1 MWEQTTAVVVL
12 GGLEVSEKCSG
23 SIPHVAGYKVWLIN
37 WSIRHV
43 HTDNLHIAVYTGTI
57 NLHHLRHYYLTCIQV
72 GYLGDVPNKAL
83 YWFLSIV
90 VQDGELGTKVTE
102 HWWEHTTH
110 RAGDELV
117 DVACVVHILDVTI
130 DSLNEKVPVLQ
141 NMYPQLR
148 QLTSF

>member
-1 MWEQTTAVVVL
+1 MVVL

-72 GYLGDVPNKAL
+72 VTLEMFPIKHSTGSSPL
-83 YWFLSIV
+83 LSRTV
-90 VQDGELGTKVTE
+90 NSGPKSQNTDENTPRTEQDMNWL
-102 HWWEHTTH
+102 
-110 RAGDELV
+110 
-117 DVACVVHILDVTI
+117 
-130 DSLNEKVPVLQ
+130 
-141 NMYPQLR
+141 M
-148 QLTSF
+148 